1 MVGSGGPMRFIPSLR
16 TVVLA
21 VVLGWMAAA
30 VPVPALAFGPPRTLT
45 APRTLGAVEGPS
57 SVTDPDFP
65 VDYLGVSWVDGSRPS
80 VRFLVDGDWGPW
92 TRVVEDEIPTT
103 GGRTW
108 SALVPAGDADAYQVR
123 GDNTGV
129 RGFALNTTD
138 GPRSL
143 GWQEP
148 VAQASH
154 IAQPP
159 LLSRAQW
166 GANESLRCKA
176 DGTPKFSWTFHPTQ
190 KLIVH
195 HTVTANAD
203 PDPAATVRAIYEYHV
218 QDRGFI
224 DIAYNF
230 LVDAQGVLYKGRY
243 SGPNGTC
250 LQDTP
255 TGENATGRGVTGA
268 HTGGFN
274 SGTMG
279 IAILGN
285 YVSTPIPEPARLAL
299 VEHLAWESE
308 RHFLDPLATSTYVNP
323 AGGATKAGPNISGH
337 RDWTATQCPGELLY
351 DALPAIRQEVAARTG
366 PLAPADTEPPRV
378 SRIRAKVPNR
388 RTVVFL
394 WRTGEPATG
403 EVRYWQPGHRRRTS
417 PLDEGLSRRHE
428 IGVRPVKRDT
438 DYRYV
443 VISRDAAGNKAKG
456 RVKRF
461 STPG

>member
-1 MVGSGGPMRFIPSLR
+1 MRSIPSLR
-16 TVVLA
+16 TVALA
-21 VVLGWMAAA
+21 VVLGWLAAA
-30 VPVPALAFGPPRTLT
+30 VPMPALAFGPPRTLT
-45 APRTLGAVEGPS
+45 APRTLGTVEGPS

-80 VRFLVDGDWGPW
+80 VRFLVDGDWDPW

-176 DGTPKFSWTFHPTQ
+176 DGTPKFGWTFHPTQ

-203 PDPAATVRAIYEYHV
+203 PDPTATVRAIYQYHV

-308 RHFLDPLATSTYVNP
+308 RHLLDPLATSTYVNP
-323 AGGATKAGPNISGH
+323 AGGATKVGPNISGH

-366 PLAPADTEPPRV
+366 QIAAADTKPPRV
-378 SRIRAKVPNR
+378 SGIEPRGIRR
-388 RTVVFL
+388 RSVIIR
-394 WRTGEPATG
+394 WRTSEPATSQVISWKKG
-403 EVRYWQPGHRRRTS
+403 KRHQRTPIDVDLAKGHKVRLPG
-417 PLDEGLSRRHE
+417 LDPGA
-428 IGVRPVKRDT
+428 
-438 DYRYV
+438 DYRFRPA
-443 VISRDAAGNKAKG
+443 SADAAGNAAKG
-456 RVKRF
+456 RIKRF
-461 STPG
+461 TTDG